1 MVSNSHKIEHDEL
14 QGFDLFRYIDIMY
27 TFSGDV
33 TRQITFRLVFCKE
46 EHNKLLVNLYGDEL
60 TALVVSV
67 VSFYNVDAEGNEKCD
82 SVFERP
88 PEAVALTAV
97 ETRYFYT
104 TLIDIIL
111 KIAETEN
118 IQLLTFQAYSKELKR
133 VYDKLVRRCTKTKNL
148 TTHIE
153 GACYVIRMED

>member
-1 MVSNSHKIEHDEL
+1 MASNSHNIEHEEL
-14 QGFDLFRYIDIMY
+14 QGFDVYRYLDVKY

-46 EHNKLLVNLYGDEL
+46 ESNQLLVNLYGDEL

-67 VSFYNVDAEGNEKCD
+67 VSFYNIDAEGNEKCD
-82 SVFERP
+82 TVFERP
-88 PEAVALTAV
+88 PDAIALTSV
-97 ETRYFYT
+97 ETRYFYR

-118 IQLLTFQAYSKELKR
+118 IQVLTFQAYSEELKR
-133 VYDKLVRRCTKTKNL
+133 VYDRLVRRYSKDKNL
-148 TTHIE
+148 TTHTE